1 VTEGRPDTIH
11 TERLILRPWRRADL
25 HILHDA
31 LVESVDHLSPWIPWA
46 QPETPTVA
54 DAEARLGIWIRDFD
68 TGTNHVYAVFE
79 ERDGRL
85 IGGVGLHPRVGPGA
99 IEVGYWIRLRD
110 VGRGLATEATR
121 ALTDVAFRLPDIDRV
136 EIHCAPANAPSRRV
150 AEKAGY
156 RFTGIGPHHDGSGG
170 EPVHL
175 AIYAL
180 TKDEYGTASAA
191 S

>member
-1 VTEGRPDTIH
+1 MSDERPDSIH
-11 TERLILRPWRRADL
+11 TARLILRPWRQADL

-46 QPETPTVA
+46 KPEIPTLA
-54 DAEARLGIWIRDFD
+54 DADTRLGSWIRDFD
-68 TGTNHVYAVFE
+68 GGTNHVYALFDE
-79 ERDGRL
+79 ADGRL
-85 IGGVGLHPRVGPGA
+85 VGGVGLHPRVGPGA
-99 IEVGYWIRLRD
+99 IEVGYWIRLHA

-121 ALTDVAFRLPDIDRV
+121 ALTDVAFRLPGIERV

-156 RFTGIGPHHDGSGG
+156 RFTGIGPYDDGAGG
-170 EPVHL
+170 EPVQL

-180 TKDEYGTASAA
+180 TRDEYGGAS
-191 S
+191 